1 MRQDGMTRSVSFVQD
16 ECVCMCVAYLDILK
30 ISHVTITLE
39 GSPRKKDKVVT
50 QFSGQKRDRDS
61 LMRNTD
67 QKSRT
72 TSLLLLL
79 NLRIII

>member
-39 GSPRKKDKVVT
+39 GSPRKKDKSCHSI
-50 QFSGQKRDRDS
+50 QWAEKRQR
-61 LMRNTD
+61 
-67 QKSRT
+67 Q
-72 TSLLLLL
+72 L
-79 NLRIII
+79 NEKYRSKI